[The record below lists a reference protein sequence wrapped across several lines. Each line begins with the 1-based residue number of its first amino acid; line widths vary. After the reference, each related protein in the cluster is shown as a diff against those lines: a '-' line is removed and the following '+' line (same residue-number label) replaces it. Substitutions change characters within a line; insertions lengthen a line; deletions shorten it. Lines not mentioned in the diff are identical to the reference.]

1 VVLDN
6 HSMLRDKNLV
16 PLSRQHQHALALCVR
31 INRAMLS
38 SPEELQ
44 AWQAEIQQHFQLEIQ
59 YHFAAE
65 EADLFP
71 VARRYS
77 KLAGVVDELI
87 TEHAVLRDYFARA
100 TARSLDQQGLRQFGE
115 ALSAHVRKEERQL
128 FEGIQE
134 YLTPEELAQAGIAL
148 DRTLAAASDACIV
161 PTETTLRNPRADH

>member
-1 VVLDN
+1 
-6 HSMLRDKNLV
+6 MLRDKNLV

-38 SPEELQ
+38 TPEEIQ
-44 AWQAEIQQHFQLEIQ
+44 AWQSEIQQHFEQEIQ

-77 KLAGVVDELI
+77 ELASLVDELI
-87 TEHAVLRDYFARA
+87 AEHAVLRDYFAKA
-100 TARSLDQQGLRQFGE
+100 TARSLDREGLRQFGE
-115 ALSAHVRKEERQL
+115 TLSGHIRKEERQL

-134 YLTPEELAQAGIAL
+134 YLAPEELMQAGIAV
-148 DRTLAAASDACIV
+148 DKTLAAASEACVV
-161 PTETTLRNPRADH
+161 PTETVLRKLKAAH